1 MPRDGTKN
9 LIPMNKLTEDKQ
21 KLIAQ
26 LGGKASGASR
36 RRKKAMRE
44 QLEVMMSLKVKE
56 ESTINELKKMGIK
69 KSDMNNQTALLM
81 AVFLKGLNG
90 DVKAAE
96 FIRDTMGQNPNK
108 VQVEF
113 NTNGTT
119 EAIIL
124 KLEERKNGFDE
135 ERENATNS
143 N

>member
-21 KLIAQ
+21 RQIAH

-44 QLEVMMSLKVKE
+44 QLEFMMSLKVKE

-81 AVFLKGLNG
+81 AVFFKGLNG
-90 DVKAAE
+90 DVRAAE
-96 FIRDTMGQNPNK
+96 FIRDTLGENPNK

-135 ERENATNS
+135 EREDATNS